1 MRKIYGK
8 GKDGIA
14 TAWIGESAPI
24 PDGWSTDINA
34 ITEVENGVQ
43 EKRQEPEEVELDI
56 EDILTSSESDAE
68 LGRKYGVP
76 WQTIKKIKKDHA
88 E

>member
-34 ITEVENGVQ
+34 IKEVKNGLQ
-43 EKRQEPEEVELDI
+43 EKRQGPQEVDI

-76 WQTIKKIKKDHA
+76 WQTIRKIKKDHA